1 MQKDSDSST
10 TRPPFYESLVLVV
23 PLFAFWVVLSG
34 KFDAFHL
41 GAGLLSSIA
50 IALGSCYLYA
60 LDPPLAAPG
69 RYPFAVFPWLRMLA
83 YLPWLTGQIFLSS
96 LQVARLVLSPKLDIR
111 PKLFRFVYP
120 LPNGMARATLANSI
134 TLTPGT
140 VTIDL
145 RRDEYV
151 IHALTYEAAA
161 SLEGDEPSN
170 MKARVARVFE
180 PKTS

>member
-1 MQKDSDSST
+1 MQKDSETSK
-10 TRPPFYESLVLVV
+10 RPPFHESLVLVL

-41 GAGLLSSIA
+41 GAGFLCSVA

-60 LDPPLAAPG
+60 LDPPLAEPG
-69 RYPFAVFPWLRMLA
+69 RHPFAVFPWLRMLA
-83 YLPWLTGQIFLSS
+83 YLPWLFGQIFVSS
-96 LQVARLVLSPKLDIR
+96 LQVAKLVLSPKLDIR

-120 LPNGMARATLANSI
+120 LPNGLARTTLANSI

-145 RRDEYV
+145 RGDEYV
-151 IHALTYEAAA
+151 VHALTDAAA
-161 SLEGDEPSN
+161 APLEGDETGN
-170 MKARVARVFE
+170 MKERVAHVFDS
-180 PKTS
+180 KAN